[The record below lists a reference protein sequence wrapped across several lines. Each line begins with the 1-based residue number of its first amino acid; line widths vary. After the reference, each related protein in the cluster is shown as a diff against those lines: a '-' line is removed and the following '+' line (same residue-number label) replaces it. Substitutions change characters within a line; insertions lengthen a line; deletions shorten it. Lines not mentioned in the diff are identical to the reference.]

1 MRSGVEPEPTYPPS
15 RGRLALMPT
24 DGVEPSQ
31 PTGRAVQRLTPFRR
45 MELGLRAA
53 SRQMHQQDR
62 VWARYSNDA

>member
-1 MRSGVEPEPTYPPS
+1 
-15 RGRLALMPT
+15 MPT